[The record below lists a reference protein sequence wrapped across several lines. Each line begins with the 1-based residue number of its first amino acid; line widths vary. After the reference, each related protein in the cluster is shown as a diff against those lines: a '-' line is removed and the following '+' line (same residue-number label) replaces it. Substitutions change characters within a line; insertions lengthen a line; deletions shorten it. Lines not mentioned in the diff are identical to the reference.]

1 MAIWRGTGGSGN
13 SNNEAAVSEVAEYAA
28 EAAASASQAASS
40 EASVAAD
47 AAAAAASETNA
58 ATSEANAATSETNA
72 ATSETSAATSATNA
86 ATSATN
92 AATSETSA
100 TSSASSASTS
110 ATTASNSA
118 SAASTSET
126 NAATS
131 ASNASTSETNA
142 ASSASSASTSATNAA
157 TSATAAQTAE
167 TAAQAAQAA
176 AEAAQEAIDGLYL
189 GAQASD
195 PTVDLNGD
203 PVTVGDWYF
212 NTTINK
218 SKIYTGS
225 AWDIL
230 TSDVASVNAQTGVVV
245 LDLDDV
251 TTAGSTTTNALST
264 GALTV
269 TGDLLA
275 AKATAGADAFAAGYL
290 AGNTTQG
297 INAVA
302 VGYTAGYTTQGDY
315 AIAVGREAGQTSQG
329 DYAVAYGMKTG
340 ETTQGTGAVATGF
353 YAGNSNQGAN
363 ATAVG
368 REAGRV
374 TQGANSV
381 AVGYDAGETTQG
393 TNAVAVG
400 NSAGNDTQGIYSVA
414 TGYAAGSS
422 TQGDYSVAYGPYA
435 GSATQGANAVAT
447 GYYAGNSN
455 QGDNAVA
462 VGRVAGQTTQGT
474 FAIAVGSYAGKTT
487 QGAYAV
493 AAGYAA
499 GLTSQGAN
507 GVIISATGATLDD
520 TSTGHIHV
528 ASSEGELKF
537 TSAGGWEMIDGGVTN
552 LTVSP
557 AGTVTATAFSGDGS
571 SLTGLPAGYTNADV
585 DAHLN
590 KSTASQDQ
598 VLTWDGT
605 DYDWIDQSSLTIE
618 TNPLDFYNSAGAAPT
633 PYVWNKFNGNLN
645 NDGSSSGSINITSG
659 ATPTYATGQD
669 GVSNSAFEY
678 TSGDTLGFS
687 SSPTNNNSDFM
698 WAVWFKQDGSAFG
711 STSAV
716 IGTGYSNQLIHIG
729 ATAPNS
735 TTPSLQIRHTV
746 SGAWQTTVASTQ
758 PTWTDWNHYALV
770 KSGNNLYLYLNGLL
784 VASDTLPGT
793 QTYNNDLK
801 LGIYG
806 SGRVTGDFD
815 DLKLYTTIP
824 IQAGVASF
832 STGNIGGSAV
842 VIGKVKFTGDTT
854 NSAFTVQEYV
864 SGTLTTKS
872 FDPTLQDI
880 TDNGATT
887 TAKIT
892 VGGLVSNGEVEEQT
906 YSLTG
911 TAIDPANGTM
921 QYKTL
926 AANTT
931 FTSSITEGEYVTL
944 LIDDGSAYTITWPT
958 GMYWPNGVAPTLST
972 TGWNVIQL
980 WMTNSLLYG
989 SFVSV

>member
-1 MAIWRGTGGSGN
+1 MAIWRGTGGSGS
-13 SNNEAAVSEVAEYAA
+13 SNNEAGIAELAEYAA

-40 EASVAAD
+40 EAGVAAD

-245 LDLDDV
+245 LGLDDV

-264 GALTV
+264 GGLTASASSV
-269 TGDLLA
+269 VSLL
-275 AKATAGADAFAAGYL
+275 TLD
-290 AGNTTQG
+290 NT
-297 INAVA
+297 
-302 VGYTAGYTTQGDY
+302 
-315 AIAVGREAGQTSQG
+315 S
-329 DYAVAYGMKTG
+329 
-340 ETTQGTGAVATGF
+340 
-353 YAGNSNQGAN
+353 GAN
-363 ATAVG
+363 DWSFKVGQPGNYDGHLMIGRGNFATP
-368 REAGRV
+368 
-374 TQGANSV
+374 
-381 AVGYDAGETTQG
+381 
-393 TNAVAVG
+393 
-400 NSAGNDTQGIYSVA
+400 
-414 TGYAAGSS
+414 
-422 TQGDYSVAYGPYA
+422 GDFY
-435 GSATQGANAVAT
+435 
-447 GYYAGNSN
+447 
-455 QGDNAVA
+455 
-462 VGRVAGQTTQGT
+462 
-474 FAIAVGSYAGKTT
+474 
-487 QGAYAV
+487 
-493 AAGYAA
+493 
-499 GLTSQGAN
+499 L
-507 GVIISATGATLDD
+507 
-520 TSTGHIHV
+520 TSTGNSVFTNGLLIADGTSVGSNTSSSLAYYRPYDGTRGEISFRGANNASGKFKLNAYSHV
-528 ASSEGELKF
+528 
-537 TSAGGWEMIDGGVTN
+537 GGVWNGHVMAEYEWDSTTATIDMYAN
-552 LTVSP
+552 VDV
-557 AGTVTATAFSGDGS
+557 AGTVTATAFVGDGS

-585 DAHLN
+585 DTHLN
-590 KSTASQDQ
+590 TSTAASAE
-598 VLTWDGT
+598 VLSWNGT
-605 DYDWIDQSSLTIE
+605 DYDWVAQS
-618 TNPLDFYNSAGAAPT
+618 G
-633 PYVWNKFNGNLN
+633 G
-645 NDGSSSGSINITSG
+645 
-659 ATPTYATGQD
+659 
-669 GVSNSAFEY
+669 
-678 TSGDTLGFS
+678 
-687 SSPTNNNSDFM
+687 
-698 WAVWFKQDGSAFG
+698 
-711 STSAV
+711 
-716 IGTGYSNQLIHIG
+716 GT
-729 ATAPNS
+729 
-735 TTPSLQIRHTV
+735 
-746 SGAWQTTVASTQ
+746 
-758 PTWTDWNHYALV
+758 D
-770 KSGNNLYLYLNGLL
+770 
-784 VASDTLPGT
+784 
-793 QTYNNDLK
+793 
-801 LGIYG
+801 
-806 SGRVTGDFD
+806 
-815 DLKLYTTIP
+815 
-824 IQAGVASF
+824 
-832 STGNIGGSAV
+832 
-842 VIGKVKFTGDTT
+842 
-854 NSAFTVQEYV
+854 
-864 SGTLTTKS
+864 
-872 FDPTLQDI
+872 TLQDI

-906 YSLTG
+906 YALTG